1 MTDTVSFQQ
10 DTCHITL
17 YLPKLPDLP
26 IKNIRKLFSMMLS
39 EPWNNEQAIADADA
53 YFSTAVDD
61 SKEAWAKASKEY
73 QDGWRLVEKPIR
85 RRTRKEIKAAATIRA
100 DNEALVRAVKQSKAQ
115 HERWV
120 KIQTLWNDTKHQM
133 I

>member
-39 EPWNNEQAIADADA
+39 EPWNNE
-53 YFSTAVDD
+53 
-61 SKEAWAKASKEY
+61 
-73 QDGWRLVEKPIR
+73 
-85 RRTRKEIKAAATIRA
+85 
-100 DNEALVRAVKQSKAQ
+100 
-115 HERWV
+115 
-120 KIQTLWNDTKHQM
+120 
-133 I
+133 